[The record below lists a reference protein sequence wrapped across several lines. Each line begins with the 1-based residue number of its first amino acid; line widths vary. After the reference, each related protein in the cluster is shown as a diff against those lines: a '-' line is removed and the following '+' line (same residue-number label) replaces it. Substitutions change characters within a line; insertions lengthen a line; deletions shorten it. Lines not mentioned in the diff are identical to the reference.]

1 MNMQFA
7 RTALL
12 VIAIMFASSDGLTQ
26 QRIPARSGAGERKI
40 IPGRFIVTLTDD
52 ADPAAT
58 ARENGVTPDRV
69 YQNVFKGFAGSMAE
83 AAREGLL
90 RDRRVRR
97 VEPDAVVTVDAIGWG
112 QDRIDQRRLPLDNIY
127 KKNYTGQG
135 VTAYIVDGGINYQ
148 HVEFGGRASFGYD
161 AYGGNGSDCAGH
173 GTHVAGTVGG
183 ATYGVA
189 PGVSLVSVR
198 VMDCSG
204 SGTMSGV
211 IAGLDWIA
219 ANMRKPAVV
228 NLSLG
233 GPATQAMDDACVRLM
248 NAGALVVAAAGNENT
263 DACNTS
269 PARTPD
275 ILTVG
280 ASDQNDVRASFSN
293 YGSCLDLF
301 APGVMITSAWYSS
314 TTALAYM
321 DGTSMATP
329 AVAGAA
335 ALMLQH
341 YPSIAARA
349 LRDSIT
355 NHSTKGVITGA
366 LSTKN
371 HLLYSLEANDGV
383 VSVPTTPTNT
393 PPTAAFTQSCSNL
406 ACSFADRSTDV
417 DGSIVAWRW
426 DFGNGATSS
435 VQNPS
440 NSYATA
446 GTYTVR
452 LTVTDN
458 AGATASTSAVVTVSA
473 PVVTNLAPV
482 ARFTTSC
489 TSLACTFTDQ
499 SYDNDGTIAAWRW
512 DFGNG
517 VTSTTRN
524 PSYSY
529 PAAGTY
535 TVRLTVTD
543 NAGATGTIAS
553 SVTVSAPAPSPTPS
567 GISLSVSIGKSR
579 GNYNTTL
586 RWSGAT
592 TSTVD
597 IYRNNVKIRTM
608 SNTGSY
614 TETLPRGSY
623 TYRVCDAGSTN
634 CSPDRTVSF

>member
-1 MNMQFA
+1 MPFA
-7 RTALL
+7 PKALL
-12 VIAIMFASSDGLTQ
+12 ILFTLLCATEPLAQTRV
-26 QRIPARSGAGERKI
+26 PAQSGAGRRNI
-40 IPGRFIVTLTDD
+40 IPGRFIVTLDD
-52 ADPAAT
+52 NADPQT
-58 ARENGVTPDRV
+58 VARENGVTPDRIYRTV
-69 YQNVFKGFAGSMAE
+69 IKGFAGEISE
-83 AAREGLL
+83 AARTGLL
-90 RDRRVRR
+90 RDARIRR
-97 VEPDAVVTVDAIGWG
+97 VEPDVIVTADAIGWG

-127 KKNYTGQG
+127 KKNFTGQG

-189 PGVSLVSVR
+189 PGVSLISVR
-198 VMDCSG
+198 VMDCTG

-219 ANMRKPAVV
+219 ANLRRPAVV

-233 GPATQAMDDACVRLM
+233 GPATQSMDDACNRLL
-248 NAGALVVAAAGNENT
+248 NAGALVVAAAGNENV
-263 DACNTS
+263 DACGTS

-280 ASDQNDVRASFSN
+280 ASDQNDARASFSN
-293 YGSCLDLF
+293 YGSCVDLF
-301 APGVMITSAWYSS
+301 APGVMIPSAWYSS

-321 DGTSMATP
+321 DGTSSACP
-329 AVAGAA
+329 AVTGAV

-355 NHSTKGVITGA
+355 NHSTKGVITNS
-366 LSTKN
+366 LTTKN
-371 HLLYSLEANDGV
+371 HLLYSLESNDGV
-383 VSVPTTPTNT
+383 APAPVPVNT
-393 PPTAAFTQSCSNL
+393 PPVAAFTQSCSNL
-406 ACSFADRSTDV
+406 ACTFSDRSTDA

-426 DFGNGATSS
+426 DFGNGITSTA
-435 VQNPS
+435 QNPS
-440 NSYATA
+440 YSYPTA

-458 AGATASTSAVVTVSA
+458 AGATGSASSLVTVSA
-473 PVVTNLAPV
+473 PTTTNLAPV
-482 ARFTTSC
+482 ARFAQSC
-489 TSLACTFTDQ
+489 SGLACTFTDQ
-499 SYDNDGTIAAWRW
+499 SYDNDGTIASWAW

-517 VTSTTRN
+517 VTSSSRN

-529 PAAGTY
+529 PSAGTY
-535 TVRLTVTD
+535 TVRLTVSD
-543 NAGATGTIAS
+543 NMGATNTAS
-553 SVTVSAPAPSPTPS
+553 ATVTVSAPAPAPAPS
-567 GISLSVSIGKSR
+567 TGITLSVSGSKSR
-579 GNYNTTL
+579 STHYATL
-586 RWSGAT
+586 NWSGAT

-597 IYRNNVKIRTM
+597 IYRNNVKIRTV

-614 TETLPRGSY
+614 TEAVARGTY
-623 TYRVCDAGSTN
+623 TYRVCNAGSST
-634 CSPDRTVSF
+634 CSPDRSIAF